1 MKINKNLLKKIS
13 KLSKIEI
20 NKKNIKLIT
29 IDLNKIILWIEKL
42 KKINVKNI
50 CPLNNMSLENNI
62 LRKDK
67 VLKIHLFSTIKK
79 NKYFKIKK
87 IKN

>member
-29 IDLNKIILWIEKL
+29 IDLDKIIL
-42 KKINVKNI
+42 
-50 CPLNNMSLENNI
+50 
-62 LRKDK
+62 
-67 VLKIHLFSTIKK
+67 
-79 NKYFKIKK
+79 
-87 IKN
+87 

>member
-1 MKINKNLLKKIS
+1 
-13 KLSKIEI
+13 
-20 NKKNIKLIT
+20 
-29 IDLNKIILWIEKL
+29 
-42 KKINVKNI
+42 
-50 CPLNNMSLENNI
+50 MSLENNI

-87 IKN
+87 IKD